1 MIAVFTRYQKDY
13 KELEMTP
20 KKMFVRIRSTNDIRG
35 RNFSGVVRAYDW
47 YRGEREILEAY
58 DYLRVRQPEIF
69 D

>member
-1 MIAVFTRYQKDY
+1 MIAVFTRYQRDY

-20 KKMFVRIRSTNDIRG
+20 KKMFVRIRSIKDIIG
-35 RNFSGVVRAYDW
+35 RSFSGVVRVRDW

>member
-20 KKMFVRIRSTNDIRG
+20 KKMFVRIRSIKDIIG
-35 RNFSGVVRAYDW
+35 RSFSGVVRVRDW